1 MSRWLLAF
9 AGPLALIA
17 SAQTPSAAPGVRLED
32 LTWLEAEK
40 LLTPETVVVIPIGAS
55 AKEHGPHLKLKNDY
69 TLAEYLTRRVLD
81 QSRVVVAPTLTY
93 HFYPSFLEYPGSTSL
108 TLETARDMT
117 VQVVRTLAAY
127 GPKRF
132 YALNTGVST
141 VRALEPA
148 AQELAAEGILFR
160 YTMLDRTLGPIEKQV
175 AQQAGGTHADEIE
188 TSMML
193 YIDPGSVDMSRAAK
207 DYDPAGKGPLSRTRR
222 PGTVYSTTG
231 IFGDATLATRDKG
244 QSVIEAFVPALVRE
258 IEETRVARL
267 PAARPARAPSA
278 APSPV
283 TVPAGRTDA
292 PALGSFQDER
302 AIQDLLGEFM
312 VAWNNQ
318 DAWGVAKLW
327 TEDGEILH
335 ADGVVEQMRQTIL
348 EQRAQMFVL
357 RGYRSSRHYLSA
369 GTVRFVAPGVALVD
383 ATWRLSFVFDAN
395 GKPLPMADGPCTL
408 VTRKVE
414 GEGWRIISLRYDRRT
429 KEEPQALTHA
439 PGIIPR

>member
-1 MSRWLLAF
+1 MF
-9 AGPLALIA
+9 ALVVPLVLVA
-17 SAQTPSAAPGVRLED
+17 SAQTPTAPPGVRLED

-40 LLTPETVVVIPIGAS
+40 LLTAEAVVVIPIGAA
-55 AKEHGPHLKLKNDY
+55 AKEHGPHLKLKNDF
-69 TLAEYLTRRVLD
+69 TLADYLTRRVLD
-81 QSRVVVAPTLTY
+81 QARVIVAPTLTY

-160 YTMLDRTLGPIEKQV
+160 YTVLGRTLGPIEKQV

-207 DYDPAGKGPLSRTRR
+207 DYDPAGKGPLSRTRK

-244 QSVIEAFVPALVRE
+244 KAVVEAFVPALVRE
-258 IEETRVARL
+258 IEETRVAPL
-267 PAARPARAPSA
+267 PAARPVRSPSA
-278 APSPV
+278 APAAPSRG
-283 TVPAGRTDA
+283 TVPGGRTEV
-292 PALGSFQDER
+292 PALGAFQDER
-302 AIQDLLGEFM
+302 AIQDLLGQFM
-312 VAWNNQ
+312 VAWTNQ
-318 DAWGVAKLW
+318 DSWGVASLW

-335 ADGVVEQMRQTIL
+335 ADGVVERMRQTIL

-357 RGYRSSRHYLSA
+357 RGYRSSQHYLSA
-369 GTVRFVAPGVALVD
+369 GAVRFIAPGVALVD
-383 ATWRLSFVFDAN
+383 ATWRLAGVFDAN
-395 GKPLPMADGPCTL
+395 GKALPMAGGPCTL

-429 KEEPQALTHA
+429 NDEPQALTHA
-439 PGIIPR
+439 PGVIPR